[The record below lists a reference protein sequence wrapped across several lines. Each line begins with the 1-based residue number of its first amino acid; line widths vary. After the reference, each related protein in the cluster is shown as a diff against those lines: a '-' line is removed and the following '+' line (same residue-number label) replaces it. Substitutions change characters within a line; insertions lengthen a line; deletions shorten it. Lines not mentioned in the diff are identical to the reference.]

1 MIKKISIYLVA
12 AATVFATA
20 CERRLDLKDPQAIDA
35 SIALSTDDRVKKV
48 LVGNY
53 DAMVA
58 ASMFGGDVL
67 WMSELLASD
76 GELNWVGT
84 FPDPR
89 MIWGKTIQTNNS
101 NVFATYAGAYRVIF
115 NSNNILANLG
125 VVKAADKLKVEGEA
139 KFLRGMAYFELVKY
153 FGEKPYVAGGVT
165 TLRGVPLITAAGPSA
180 PQSPE
185 YNLPRSSVD
194 SVYNQVIKDLTD
206 ASTMLPNTNGV
217 FANKPAAYMA
227 LARVYLQQGK
237 FAEALAASNS
247 AITIGTAAGF
257 KLVATFAGA
266 FNNQPNSVEDV
277 FTMQNTV
284 VAGTNSC
291 FTFFSTATFGARD
304 GDIEITQKHMDKY
317 SAGDLRRALFFF
329 EAGSYRAGKW
339 RDNYKNVK
347 VFRLAEA
354 YLTRA
359 ECNARLGS
367 STGATVAAD
376 IKLIRDRAG
385 LAVIAAPT
393 LADVLKER
401 ELELAFEGQGIWDA
415 KRMKLSVDGLQWDD
429 PRLTFPIPLRERN
442 INPSLQQNPG
452 YN

>member
-1 MIKKISIYLVA
+1 MIKKLSIYLVA
-12 AATVFATA
+12 AATMFATA
-20 CERRLDLKDPQAIDA
+20 CDRRLDLQDPQAIDA
-35 SIALSTDDRVKKV
+35 SIAFSTDDRVKKV

-53 DAMVA
+53 ASMGA
-58 ASMFGGDVL
+58 AAMFGGDAL

-76 GELNWVGT
+76 AELNWVGT

-89 MIWGKTIQTNNS
+89 MIWGKSIQTNNS
-101 NVFATYAGAYRVIF
+101 YVFGTYAGAYRVIF

-125 VVKAADKLKVEGEA
+125 VVKAADKGKVEGEA

-165 TLRGVPLITAAGPSA
+165 TLRGVPLITVAGPSV

-194 SVYNQVIKDLTD
+194 SVYQQVIKDLTD
-206 ASTMLPNTNGV
+206 ASTLLPNTNGV

-237 FAEALAASNS
+237 YAEALAASNS

-257 KLVATFAGA
+257 KLASTFDGA
-266 FNNQPNSVEDV
+266 FNNYPNSVEDV
-277 FTMQNTV
+277 FTMQNNV

-304 GDIEITQKHMDKY
+304 GDIEVTQKHMDKY
-317 SAGDLRRALFFF
+317 EAGDARKALFFF

-354 YLTRA
+354 YITRA
-359 ECNARLGS
+359 ECNARLGT

-376 IKLIRDRAG
+376 VKLIRDRAG
-385 LAVIAAPT
+385 LSVIAAPT
-393 LADVLKER
+393 LAQVLNER

-415 KRMKLSVDGLQWDD
+415 KRMKMSVDGLAWDD
-429 PRLTFPIPLRERN
+429 PKLTFPIPLRERN